1 MANIVI
7 VGCGDLGTRLAH
19 VLSDKGHQVTGLKR
33 HPPSHDDR
41 IRYMAADIASGTGLD
56 AMDMN
61 FDQLFFIVTPDG
73 RSESD
78 YRAVYETGL
87 NNLLAKLPECPWIFV
102 SSTSVYAQALG
113 EWVDEDS
120 PAEPQTV
127 TSQLIRKA
135 EQRLIE
141 SNPDNVIVRFS
152 GIYGPGRESLLK
164 MAAQSPA
171 IQKEPPYF
179 TNRIHQQDCVG
190 VLAFLLEQRLTGR
203 KLEPCYLASDDDP
216 APLWDVIS
224 WLAERMHCPPP
235 VAKVV
240 GTDAV
245 MNKRCSNRRLKDLGY
260 QFRYPDFTKGYVEL
274 IDKGGLAL

>member
-33 HPPSHDDR
+33 HPPSHDGR
-41 IRYMAADIASGTGLD
+41 INYVAADIASGTGLD
-56 AMDMN
+56 AIDMD
-61 FDQLFFIVTPDG
+61 FDQLFFIVTPDE

-78 YRAVYETGL
+78 YRAIYETGL
-87 NNLLAKLPECPWIFV
+87 NNLLAKLPRCPWIFV
-102 SSTSVYAQALG
+102 SSTSVYAQSRG

-120 PAEPQTV
+120 PAEPQTA

-152 GIYGPGRESLLK
+152 GIYGPGRESLLR

-171 IQKEPPYF
+171 IQKAPPYF

-190 VLAFLLEQRLTGR
+190 VLAFLLEQRLAGR
-203 KLEPCYLASDDDP
+203 KLEPCYLASDDGP
-216 APLWDVIS
+216 APLWDVVS
-224 WLAERMHCPPP
+224 WLAERMRCPSP
-235 VAKVV
+235 VVKTV

-260 QFRYPDFTKGYVEL
+260 QFRYPDFTKGYAEL